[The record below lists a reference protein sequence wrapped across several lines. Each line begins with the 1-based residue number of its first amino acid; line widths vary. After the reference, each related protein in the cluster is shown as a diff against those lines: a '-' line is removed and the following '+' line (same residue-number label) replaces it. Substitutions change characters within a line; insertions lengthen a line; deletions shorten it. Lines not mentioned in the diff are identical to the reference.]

1 MLETI
6 RRVVE
11 RPYPQE
17 RREMKQAIIELTA
30 AVRELAAAIKEGKEE
45 NSPTPPIRRKPKKP
59 TTTTTTR
66 ARARF
71 VKPTVDEVAAYVREK
86 GYTFDPVAFWY
97 YYESNGWKIGR
108 NTMKSWT
115 SACVTWQRKEGK
127 PQTVVPEEPSEADRF
142 LMECMAKSQAGRK
155 ESAR

>member
-1 MLETI
+1 
-6 RRVVE
+6 
-11 RPYPQE
+11 
-17 RREMKQAIIELTA
+17 MKQTIIELTRA
-30 AVRELAAAIKEGKEE
+30 IERLADAVQGTKEGKEE
-45 NSPTPPIRRKPKKP
+45 NPPTPPIRRNPKKP

-86 GYTFDPVAFWY
+86 GYTFDPVSFWN
-97 YYESNGWKIGR
+97 YYESNGWKVGR

-127 PQTVVPEEPSEADRF
+127 AQTVASEEPGDNERKRKQLAAIDQ
-142 LMECMAKSQAGRK
+142 LLGRK
-155 ESAR
+155 EAQND